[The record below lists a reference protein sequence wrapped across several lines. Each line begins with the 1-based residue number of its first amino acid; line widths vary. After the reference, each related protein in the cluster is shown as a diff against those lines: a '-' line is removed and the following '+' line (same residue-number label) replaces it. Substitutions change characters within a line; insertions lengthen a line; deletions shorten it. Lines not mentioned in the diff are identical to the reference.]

1 MLTRIGVLFERLRR
15 FGGQLANPLR
25 ASDGSGRSRF
35 GGRATAWARG
45 LVRALARLV
54 DLLVDPLRIDEEPNH
69 FRLSSAETATTT
81 YDGDVGWEKRP
92 PAVLR
97 CPRCDAGVLQH
108 NARDGI
114 DCPRCVA
121 AFPSEEFT
129 DLELRYMICPVCRSR
144 MEHGQRHPER
154 FDIPEW
160 ATCDECRYH
169 WEFKH
174 SY

>member
-1 MLTRIGVLFERLRR
+1 MLTRIGLLFETLGRLRGLLVGSR
-15 FGGQLANPLR
+15 KEG
-25 ASDGSGRSRF
+25 DGSDRSRF
-35 GGRATAWARG
+35 GARAVARG
-45 LVRALARLV
+45 RGLLRALARLA
-54 DLLVDPLRIDEEPNH
+54 DLLVDPLRVDDEPNH

-97 CPRCDAGVLQH
+97 CPRCDADVLQH

-121 AFPSEEFT
+121 AFAHEEFA
-129 DLELRYMICPVCRSR
+129 DLELRHMICPVCRSR

-169 WEFKH
+169 WEFRH

>member
-1 MLTRIGVLFERLRR
+1 MSRIGVLFEKLRWVGERLV
-15 FGGQLANPLR
+15 APLR
-25 ASDGSGRSRF
+25 TDGG
-35 GGRATAWARG
+35 
-45 LVRALARLV
+45 
-54 DLLVDPLRIDEEPNH
+54 PNK
-69 FRLSSAETATTT
+69 FRLSSADTATTT
-81 YDGDVGWEKRP
+81 YDGDVGWTKRP
-92 PAVLR
+92 PAMLQ
-97 CPRCDAGVLQH
+97 CPRCDSEVLQH

-121 AFPSEEFT
+121 EFTHEEFAE
-129 DLELRYMICPVCRSR
+129 LELRYMICPVCRSR
-144 MEHGQRHPER
+144 MQHGQRHPEV

>member
-1 MLTRIGVLFERLRR
+1 MSRIGVLFEKLRWAGER
-15 FGGQLANPLR
+15 VVAPLR
-25 ASDGSGRSRF
+25 TDGG
-35 GGRATAWARG
+35 
-45 LVRALARLV
+45 
-54 DLLVDPLRIDEEPNH
+54 PNK
-69 FRLSSAETATTT
+69 FRLSSADTATTT
-81 YDGDVGWEKRP
+81 YDGDVGWTKRP
-92 PAVLR
+92 PAMLE
-97 CPRCDAGVLQH
+97 CPRCEADVLQH

-121 AFPSEEFT
+121 EFTHEEFSE
-129 DLELRYMICPVCRSR
+129 LELRYMICPVCRSR
-144 MEHGQRHPER
+144 MQHGQRHPEV